1 MKFLTTKFNLTL
13 ATFFL
18 VSVFALNSCKP
29 QCEKHPDDPECLGEE
44 ELITTLKVLVYD
56 SATNASVGTFQFSD
70 ADNNGTPEIFDT
82 IKLNA
87 NTTYRV
93 ALQFLNTSVAPAEDI
108 TTEIEAEKDEHLIV
122 FHAHDVTVNFTYADV
137 DDNNLPVGLS
147 SYWRATTTGNGHI
160 HIKLR
165 HQPGVKD
172 GTETPGDTDVE
183 VEFPAYIQ

>member
-1 MKFLTTKFNLTL
+1 MNLFKIKFTFIISTL
-13 ATFFL
+13 IL

-29 QCEKHPDDPECLGEE
+29 TCEKHPDDPECLGEE

-70 ADNNGTPEIFDT
+70 ADNNGVPEVFDT
-82 IKLNA
+82 IKLQA
-87 NTTYRV
+87 NVTYRV
-93 ALQFLNTSVAPAEDI
+93 ALQFFNESVTPAENI
-108 TTEIEAEKDEHLIV
+108 TSEIESEKDDHLIV
-122 FHAHDVTVNFTYADV
+122 FHAHDVTVNFAYADL
-137 DDNNLPVGLS
+137 DNNNLPVGLT
-147 SYWRATTTGNGHI
+147 SYWKASTTGNGHI

-183 VEFPAYIQ
+183 VGFPAFIQ